1 MNVNEINLF
10 ELERELKI
18 RNYSYKTV
26 KAYVGAVRQFEK
38 FAGAH
43 FLYPSEDLVKNF
55 LLLKKE
61 QDCSP
66 KTLNVM
72 LAAIKFF
79 CKEVLRMRLVLNIKF
94 AKRAQKIPIVLS
106 REEIL
111 DIIRTTYN
119 LKHRL
124 MIALAYGG
132 GLRVSEVANLKVQ
145 DLNFQENIIYV
156 RAGKGNKDRIT
167 LFSQT
172 LKPDLAEFLYAK
184 NPQNYVFPNRKGKK
198 LTTRT
203 LQKIFKSALLR
214 ANVQQQATFHSLRHS
229 FATHLLENGTDI
241 RFVQELLGHSNIR
254 TTQIYTK
261 VTTNRLRLIKS
272 PL

>member
-1 MNVNEINLF
+1 MNIREINLY
-10 ELERELKI
+10 EMERELRI

-26 KAYVGAVRQFEK
+26 KSYMGALRQFEK
-38 FAGAH
+38 FAGDR
-43 FLYPSEDLVKNF
+43 FLFPNEDVIKNF
-55 LLLKKE
+55 LMLKKG

-72 LAAIKFF
+72 IAAIKFY
-79 CKEVLRMRLVLNIKF
+79 CKEVLRIPLVLNLKF
-94 AKRAQKIPIVLS
+94 AKRAQKIPVVLS

-124 MIALAYGG
+124 LLSLAYGG
-132 GLRVSEVANLKVQ
+132 GLRVSEMVNLKIQ
-145 DLNFQENIIYV
+145 DIHFNENLLYV
-156 RAGKGNKDRIT
+156 RAGKGNKDRVT
-167 LFSQT
+167 LFPET
-172 LKPDLAEFLYAK
+172 IKEDLREFIYEK
-184 NPQNYVFPNRKGKK
+184 SSRNYVFPNPHNKK

-203 LQKIFKSALLR
+203 LQKIFKSALNR
-214 ANVQQQATFHSLRHS
+214 AGITQPATFHSLRHS

-261 VTTNRLRLIKS
+261 VSTHCLRLIKS